1 MLIAM
6 PVKIKIKRKQVT
18 IIFFIIVILLSSF
31 FISSPIL
38 ILKKKN
44 LSIARVASLKIY
56 MKLSCHLDGQAHK
69 YQADISQEA
78 RTWS

>member
-18 IIFFIIVILLSSF
+18 IIFFIIVIPLSSF

-38 ILKKKN
+38 ILKKN
-44 LSIARVASLKIY
+44 LRVASLKIY
-56 MKLSCHLDGQAHK
+56 RKLSCHLDGQAHK